1 MEVHLYKANVSILG
15 KVAVLYRNQHRK
27 SRKVKKWGCFKQNN
41 KSLGTYLNEVDVSV
55 LPNREFKI
63 MIIKIVTE
71 VRKTMHEQNDNFNN
85 YTRLYVKFVDYEKPD
100 SFSRIHTFKESICN
114 SQTFL
119 VKKT

>member
-1 MEVHLYKANVSILG
+1 MHFINVMKSFP
-15 KVAVLYRNQHRK
+15 KVL
-27 SRKVKKWGCFKQNN
+27 
-41 KSLGTYLNEVDVSV
+41 
-55 LPNREFKI
+55 
-63 MIIKIVTE
+63 
-71 VRKTMHEQNDNFNN
+71 QNDNFNN

>member
-63 MIIKIVTE
+63 MVIKMLIE
-71 VRKTMHEQNDNFNN
+71 VRRIMHEQGTNFN
-85 YTRLYVKFVDYEKPD
+85 
-100 SFSRIHTFKESICN
+100 
-114 SQTFL
+114 
-119 VKKT
+119 KKTENVFKNYQT